1 MLRANGAAAWR
12 ETLLISLFSGCAV
25 STDTA
30 FLSGKRL
37 RALCLARR
45 CLLQLFIGLDHAL
58 VLPLRLG
65 HHTLAPC
72 RCNPRLPLAA
82 ATASHAFIGGSLSD
96 DSTGPCLLAQPPVQE
111 ERTTP
116 ESFSCWSL
124 VTETGPLS
132 HTPPVCI
139 VSRTLHSLTTT

>member
-12 ETLLISLFSGCAV
+12 ETLLISLFSGYAV

-37 RALCLARR
+37 RALCLSVARR

-116 ESFSCWSL
+116 ESFFL
-124 VTETGPLS
+124 
-132 HTPPVCI
+132 
-139 VSRTLHSLTTT
+139 VSRHGDRAAIAHATGVHRI